1 MKHFLHILV
10 LTLILA
16 LPLRVCADTVTFDFT
31 TDGGLHALG
40 IGKPN
45 PKKGTDLSDKGYTLQ
60 DVTLTQKKNNA
71 STPTRI
77 WNSKGNIELRFYANS
92 ELTLSV
98 PAGKQITSIIFT
110 GNLKS
115 TCNSGALN
123 DLSWTNKNSVTNS
136 VTFKASATNNI
147 KTITVNYS
155 ATQPTKP
162 IAKVNSIKELKTL
175 ASGTKATLTLT
186 DGNEGSM
193 ARVLYVFGTGNTQEA
208 YVRDATGAICFY
220 GINPNV
226 PFVSNQHLAGQ
237 ITGEYVVENGVP
249 YFKAIPNVTNT
260 SLLVIAA
267 PVTEQAVQPTE
278 IEAKNYLDNT
288 ADWVYLK
295 NLTLVDDALTTQ
307 DGIVINNRFGSN
319 EKYTAPYQGAIIDL
333 TGIVVPNSGRK
344 EINPIYLNS
353 HRPITFVIDEE
364 KTFVL
369 PQSDI
374 TDAAVRLKRTF
385 SADHWDTF
393 AVPFDI
399 EEKDLAGAKIAIFTK
414 QVEDNNLIFDDK
426 QTQIEA
432 GKPYLI
438 KWNIENPTFEGITLK
453 ATKPETVTSNDGQY
467 SFVAVYSPKTLA
479 LDKTERYL
487 STDKSLNYPVSV
499 DNKANLLKGLHAYYR
514 VPATAT
520 VKISFSSTPNA
531 ITRPFML
538 TNKVMK
544 VYNLNGQY
552 VGSTLNNLPK
562 GVYIVNGH
570 KLIIK

>member
-10 LTLILA
+10 LTLVLA
-16 LPLRVCADTVTFDFT
+16 SPLRVCAESVTFDFT
-31 TDGGLHALG
+31 TDGGLNALG
-40 IGKPN
+40 IAKPN
-45 PKKGTDLSDKGYTLQ
+45 QGKATNLLDKGYSLQ
-60 DVTLTQKKNNA
+60 DVTLTQKQNNA

-77 WNSKGNIELRFYANS
+77 WTSKGNIELRFYANS

-98 PAGKQITSIIFT
+98 PAGKQITSIVFT
-110 GNLKS
+110 GKLKS

-123 DLSWTNKNSVTNS
+123 GLSWTNNDSLINS

-147 KTITVNYS
+147 NTITVNYS
-155 ATQPTKP
+155 ATQPTEP
-162 IAKVNSIKELKTL
+162 IAKVNSIKELKALT
-175 ASGTKATLTLT
+175 SGTKATLTFT

-208 YVRDATGAICFY
+208 YVRDKTGAVCFY

-249 YFKAIPNVTNT
+249 CFKAIPNVTNT
-260 SLLVIAA
+260 SLLVIAT

-399 EEKDLAGAKIAIFTK
+399 EAKDLAGAKIATFTK

-499 DNKANLLKGLHAYYR
+499 DNKANLLKGLHTYYR

>member
-31 TDGGLHALG
+31 TDGGLNALG
-40 IGKPN
+40 IVKPKQGKATN
-45 PKKGTDLSDKGYTLQ
+45 LLDKGYSLQ
-60 DVTLTQKKNNA
+60 DVTLTQKQNNA
-71 STPTRI
+71 SMPTRI

-98 PAGKQITSIIFT
+98 PAGKQITSIVFT

-115 TCNSGALN
+115 TCNIGELN
-123 DLSWTNKNSVTNS
+123 GLSWTNNNSVMSS

-147 KTITVNYS
+147 NTITVNYS

-162 IAKVNSIKELKTL
+162 IAKVNSIKELKAL
-175 ASGTKATLTLT
+175 ASGTKATLILT

-208 YVRDATGAICFY
+208 YVRDKTGAVCFY

-237 ITGEYVVENGVP
+237 ITGEYVVEDGVP

-267 PVTEQAVQPTE
+267 PVTEQAVQPKE

-288 ADWVYLK
+288 ADWVCLK
-295 NLTLVDDALTTQ
+295 DQTLIDDAFTTQ
-307 DGIVINNRFGSN
+307 DDIVINNRFGSN

-333 TGIVVPNSGRK
+333 AGIVVPNSERM
-344 EINPIYLNS
+344 EINPIYLNN

-364 KTFVL
+364 KAFVL

-399 EEKDLAGAKIAIFTK
+399 EVKDLAGAKIATFTK
-414 QVEDNNLIFDDK
+414 QVEDNTMIFDDK

-438 KWNIENPTFEGITLK
+438 KWNIENPAFEGITLK
-453 ATKPETVTSNDGQY
+453 ATTPETVTSNDGQY

-479 LDKTERYL
+479 VDKTERYL
-487 STDKSLNYPVSV
+487 STDESLNYPVSA

-531 ITRPFML
+531 IIRPYML
-538 TNKVMK
+538 TDKAMK

-552 VGSTLNNLPK
+552 VGSTLSNLPK

>member
-31 TDGGLHALG
+31 TDGGLNALG
-40 IGKPN
+40 IVKPKQGKATN
-45 PKKGTDLSDKGYTLQ
+45 LLDKGYSLQ
-60 DVTLTQKKNNA
+60 DVTLTQKQNNA
-71 STPTRI
+71 SMPTRI

-98 PAGKQITSIIFT
+98 PAGKQITSIVFT

-123 DLSWTNKNSVTNS
+123 GLSWTNNNSVISS

-147 KTITVNYS
+147 NTITVNYS

-162 IAKVNSIKELKTL
+162 IAKVNSIKELKAL

-193 ARVLYVFGTGNTQEA
+193 ARVLYAFGTGDTQEA
-208 YVRDATGAICFY
+208 YVRDATGAVCFY

-267 PVTEQAVQPTE
+267 PVTEQAVQPKE

-288 ADWVYLK
+288 ADWVCLK
-295 NLTLVDDALTTQ
+295 DQTLINDALTTQ

-333 TGIVVPNSGRK
+333 AGIAVPNSGRK
-344 EINPIYLNS
+344 EINPIYLNN

-374 TDAAVRLKRTF
+374 TDVAVRLKRTF

-399 EEKDLAGAKIAIFTK
+399 EAKDLAGAKIATFTK
-414 QVEDNNLIFDDK
+414 QVEDNTLIFDDK

-453 ATKPETVTSNDGQY
+453 ATTPETVTSNDGQY
-467 SFVAVYSPKTLA
+467 SFVAVYSPKTLTV
-479 LDKTERYL
+479 DKTERYL
-487 STDKSLNYPVSV
+487 STDESLNYPVSA
-499 DNKANLLKGLHAYYR
+499 DNKTNLLKGLHAYYR

-531 ITRPFML
+531 ITRPYML
-538 TNKVMK
+538 TNKAMK

-552 VGSTLNNLPK
+552 VGSTLSNLPK
-562 GVYIVNGH
+562 GAYIVNGH

>member
-1 MKHFLHILV
+1 MKQFLHILV
-10 LTLILA
+10 LTLVLA
-16 LPLRVCADTVTFDFT
+16 SPLRVCAESVTFDFT
-31 TDGGLHALG
+31 TDGGLNALG
-40 IGKPN
+40 IAKPN
-45 PKKGTDLSDKGYTLQ
+45 QGKATNLLDKGYSLQ
-60 DVTLTQKKNNA
+60 DVTLTQKQNNA

-98 PAGKQITSIIFT
+98 PAGKQITSIVFT
-110 GNLKS
+110 GKLKS

-123 DLSWTNKNSVTNS
+123 GLSWTNNDSVINS

-147 KTITVNYS
+147 NTITVNYS
-155 ATQPTKP
+155 ATQPTEP
-162 IAKVNSIKELKTL
+162 IAKVNSIKELKAL

-208 YVRDATGAICFY
+208 YVRDATGAVCFY

-267 PVTEQAVQPTE
+267 PVTEQTVQPKE

-288 ADWVYLK
+288 ADWVCLK
-295 NLTLVDDALTTQ
+295 DQTLVDDALTTQ

-319 EKYTAPYQGAIIDL
+319 NKYTAPYQGAIIDL
-333 TGIVVPNSGRK
+333 AGIVVPNSERK

-364 KTFVL
+364 KAFVL

-393 AVPFDI
+393 TVPFDI
-399 EEKDLAGAKIAIFTK
+399 EEKDLANAKIATFTK
-414 QVEDNNLIFDDK
+414 QVEDNTMIFDDK

-467 SFVAVYSPKTLA
+467 SFVAVYSPQNLA

-487 STDKSLNYPVSV
+487 STDESLNYPLNA
-499 DNKANLLKGLHAYYR
+499 DNKANILKGLHAYYR

-531 ITRPFML
+531 ITHPYML
-538 TNKVMK
+538 TDKAMK

-552 VGSTLNNLPK
+552 VGSTLTNLPK

>member
-1 MKHFLHILV
+1 MKHFLHILA
-10 LTLILA
+10 LTLLWVS
-16 LPLRVCADTVTFDFT
+16 PLRVCAESVTFDFT
-31 TDGGLHALG
+31 TDGGLNALG
-40 IGKPN
+40 IAKPN
-45 PKKGTDLSDKGYTLQ
+45 QGKATNLLDKGYSLQ
-60 DVTLTQKKNNA
+60 DVTLTQKQNNA

-77 WNSKGNIELRFYANS
+77 WTSKGNIELRFYANS

-98 PAGKQITSIIFT
+98 PAGKQITSIVFT
-110 GNLKS
+110 GKLKS

-123 DLSWTNKNSVTNS
+123 GLSWTNNDSLINS

-147 KTITVNYS
+147 NTITVNYS
-155 ATQPTKP
+155 ATQPTEP
-162 IAKVNSIKELKTL
+162 IAKVNSIKELKALT
-175 ASGTKATLTLT
+175 SGTKATLTFT

-208 YVRDATGAICFY
+208 YVRDKTGAVCFY

-267 PVTEQAVQPTE
+267 PVTEQAVQPKE
-278 IEAKNYLDNT
+278 IKAKNYLDNT
-288 ADWVYLK
+288 ADWVCLK
-295 NLTLVDDALTTQ
+295 DQTLVDDALTTQ
-307 DGIVINNRFGSN
+307 DGIIINNRFGSN

-399 EEKDLAGAKIAIFTK
+399 EAKDLAGVKIAIFTK

>member
-16 LPLRVCADTVTFDFT
+16 LPLRLCANTVTFDFT
-31 TDGGLHALG
+31 TDVGLNALG

-45 PKKGTDLSDKGYTLQ
+45 PKKGTDLSDTGYTLQ

-98 PAGKQITSIIFT
+98 PVGKQITSIVLT
-110 GNLKS
+110 GNLKC
-115 TCNSGALN
+115 TCNCGALN
-123 DLSWTNKNSVTNS
+123 GLSWTNNNSVMSS

-147 KTITVNYS
+147 NTITVNYS
-155 ATQPTKP
+155 ATQATKP

-175 ASGTKATLTLT
+175 ASGTKATLSFT

-193 ARVLYVFGTGNTQEA
+193 ARILYVFGTGNTQEA
-208 YVRDATGAICFY
+208 YVRDTTDAVCFY

-237 ITGEYVVENGVP
+237 ITGEYVIENSVP
-249 YFKAIPNVTNT
+249 CFKAIPNVTNT
-260 SLLVIAA
+260 SLLVIAS
-267 PVTEQAVQPTE
+267 PITEQAVQPKE

-288 ADWVYLK
+288 ADWVCLK
-295 NLTLVDDALTTQ
+295 NLTLIDDALTTQ
-307 DGIVINNRFGSN
+307 DGIVINNRFDSN
-319 EKYTAPYQGAIIDL
+319 EKYTTPYQRAIIDL
-333 TGIVVPNSGRK
+333 AGIVVPNSERK
-344 EINPIYLNS
+344 EINPIYLNNQ
-353 HRPITFVIDEE
+353 RPITFVIDEE

-399 EEKDLAGAKIAIFTK
+399 EAKDLAGAKIATFTK
-414 QVEDNNLIFDDK
+414 QVEDNTLIFDDK

-453 ATKPETVTSNDGQY
+453 ATTPETVTSNDGQY

-479 LDKTERYL
+479 EDKTERYL
-487 STDKSLNYPVSV
+487 STDKSLNYPVSA
-499 DNKANLLKGLHAYYR
+499 DNKTNLLKGLHAYYR

-531 ITRPFML
+531 ITRPYML

-552 VGSTLNNLPK
+552 VSSTLSNLPK
-562 GVYIVNGH
+562 GVYIVNEH

>member
-31 TDGGLHALG
+31 TDGGLNALG
-40 IGKPN
+40 IEKPKQGKAAN
-45 PKKGTDLSDKGYTLQ
+45 LSDEGYTLQ

-77 WNSKGNIELRFYANS
+77 WNSKGNIELRTYPNS

-123 DLSWTNKNSVTNS
+123 DLSWTNNNSVINS
-136 VTFKASATNNI
+136 VTFKASATNKIN
-147 KTITVNYS
+147 TITVNYS

-162 IAKVNSIKELKTL
+162 IAKVNSIKELKAL

-208 YVRDATGAICFY
+208 YVRDTTGAVCFY

-249 YFKAIPNVTNT
+249 CFKAIPNVTNT

-267 PVTEQAVQPTE
+267 PVTEQAVQPKE

-288 ADWVYLK
+288 ADWVCLK
-295 NLTLVDDALTTQ
+295 DQTLVDDALTTQ

-319 EKYTAPYQGAIIDL
+319 NKYTAPYQGAIIDL
-333 TGIVVPNSGRK
+333 AGIVVPNSGRK
-344 EINPIYLNS
+344 EINPIYLNN
-353 HRPITFVIDEE
+353 HRPVTFVIDEE

-374 TDAAVRLKRTF
+374 KDAAVRLKRTF

-399 EEKDLAGAKIAIFTK
+399 EAKDLAGAKIATFTK
-414 QVEDNNLIFDDK
+414 QVEDNTMIFDDK

-453 ATKPETVTSNDGQY
+453 ATTPKTVTSNDGQY

-479 LDKTERYL
+479 VDKTERYL
-487 STDKSLNYPVSV
+487 STDESLNYPVSA

-531 ITRPFML
+531 ITRPYML
-538 TNKVMK
+538 TDKAMK

-552 VGSTLNNLPK
+552 VGSTLSNLPK

>member
-31 TDGGLHALG
+31 TDEGLKALG
-40 IGKPN
+40 IEKPKQGKAAN
-45 PKKGTDLSDKGYTLQ
+45 LSDKGYTLQ

-123 DLSWTNKNSVTNS
+123 GLSWINNDSVISS
-136 VTFKASATNNI
+136 VTFKASATNYIN
-147 KTITVNYS
+147 TITVNYS

-162 IAKVNSIKELKTL
+162 IAKVNCIKELKTL

-208 YVRDATGAICFY
+208 YVRDTTGAVCFY

-249 YFKAIPNVTNT
+249 CFKAIPNVTNT

-267 PVTEQAVQPTE
+267 PVTEQAVQPKE
-278 IEAKNYLDNT
+278 IKAKNYLDNT
-288 ADWVYLK
+288 ADWVCLK
-295 NLTLVDDALTTQ
+295 DQTLVDDALTTQ

-333 TGIVVPNSGRK
+333 AGIVVPNSGRK

-364 KTFVL
+364 KAFVL

-399 EEKDLAGAKIAIFTK
+399 EEKDLAGAKIATFTK
-414 QVEDNNLIFDDK
+414 QVEDNTMIFDDK

-438 KWNIENPTFEGITLK
+438 KWNIENSTFEGITLK
-453 ATKPETVTSNDGQY
+453 TTTPETVTSNDGQY

-487 STDKSLNYPVSV
+487 STDESLNYPVSA

-531 ITRPFML
+531 ITHPYML
-538 TNKVMK
+538 TDKAMK

-552 VGSTLNNLPK
+552 VGSTLTNLPK

>member
-1 MKHFLHILV
+1 M
-10 LTLILA
+10 
-16 LPLRVCADTVTFDFT
+16 
-31 TDGGLHALG
+31 
-40 IGKPN
+40 
-45 PKKGTDLSDKGYTLQ
+45 
-60 DVTLTQKKNNA
+60 
-71 STPTRI
+71 
-77 WNSKGNIELRFYANS
+77 
-92 ELTLSV
+92 
-98 PAGKQITSIIFT
+98 
-110 GNLKS
+110 
-115 TCNSGALN
+115 
-123 DLSWTNKNSVTNS
+123 SWTNNDSVINS

-147 KTITVNYS
+147 NTITVNYS
-155 ATQPTKP
+155 ATQPTEP
-162 IAKVNSIKELKTL
+162 IAKVNSIKELKAL

-208 YVRDATGAICFY
+208 YVRDATGAVCFY

-267 PVTEQAVQPTE
+267 PVTEQAVQPKE

-288 ADWVYLK
+288 ADWVCLK
-295 NLTLVDDALTTQ
+295 DQTLIDDALTTQ

-333 TGIVVPNSGRK
+333 AGIVVPNSERK
-344 EINPIYLNS
+344 EINPIYLNN

-374 TDAAVRLKRTF
+374 TDVAVRLKRTF

-399 EEKDLAGAKIAIFTK
+399 EAKDLASAKIATFTK
-414 QVEDNNLIFDDK
+414 QVEDNTLIFDDK
-426 QTQIEA
+426 QTQIAA

-479 LDKTERYL
+479 VDKTERYL
-487 STDKSLNYPVSV
+487 STDESLNYPVNA
-499 DNKANLLKGLHAYYR
+499 DNKTNLLKGLHAYYR

-520 VKISFSSTPNA
+520 VKISFSSTSDA
-531 ITRPFML
+531 ITHPYVL

-552 VGSTLNNLPK
+552 VGNTLSDLPK

>member
-10 LTLILA
+10 LTLVLA
-16 LPLRVCADTVTFDFT
+16 SPLRVCAESVTFDFT
-31 TDGGLHALG
+31 TDGGLNALG
-40 IGKPN
+40 IAKPN
-45 PKKGTDLSDKGYTLQ
+45 QGKATNLLDKGYSLQ
-60 DVTLTQKKNNA
+60 DVTLTQKQNNA

-77 WNSKGNIELRFYANS
+77 WTSKGNIELRFYANS

-98 PAGKQITSIIFT
+98 PAGKQITSIVFT
-110 GNLKS
+110 GKLKS

-123 DLSWTNKNSVTNS
+123 GLSWTNNDSLINS

-147 KTITVNYS
+147 NTITVNYS
-155 ATQPTKP
+155 ATQPTEP
-162 IAKVNSIKELKTL
+162 IAKVNSIKELKAL

-208 YVRDATGAICFY
+208 YVRDATGAVCFY

-267 PVTEQAVQPTE
+267 PVTEQAVQPKE

-288 ADWVYLK
+288 ADWVCLK
-295 NLTLVDDALTTQ
+295 EQTLLDDALTTQ
-307 DGIVINNRFGSN
+307 DDIVINNRFGSN

-333 TGIVVPNSGRK
+333 AGIVVPNGGRK
-344 EINPIYLNS
+344 EINPIYLNN

-364 KTFVL
+364 KAFAL

-399 EEKDLAGAKIAIFTK
+399 EAKDLASAKIATFTK
-414 QVEDNNLIFDDK
+414 QVEDNTMIFDDK

-453 ATKPETVTSNDGQY
+453 ATTPETVTSNDGQY

-487 STDKSLNYPVSV
+487 STDENLNYPVSA

-520 VKISFSSTPNA
+520 VKISFSSIPNA
-531 ITRPFML
+531 ITHPYML
-538 TNKVMK
+538 TDKVMK

-552 VGSTLNNLPK
+552 VGNTLTNLPK

>member
-31 TDGGLHALG
+31 TDGGLNALG
-40 IGKPN
+40 IKKPN
-45 PKKGTDLSDKGYTLQ
+45 PKKGTDLSDEGYTLH
-60 DVTLTQKKNNA
+60 DVTLTYKKNNA
-71 STPTRI
+71 PTPTRI

-115 TCNSGALN
+115 TCYSGALN
-123 DLSWTNKNSVTNS
+123 GLSWTNNNSMINS
-136 VTFKASATNNI
+136 VTFKASATNKIN
-147 KTITVNYS
+147 TITVYYS

-162 IAKVNSIKELKTL
+162 IAKVNCIKELKAL

-193 ARVLYVFGTGNTQEA
+193 ARILYVFGTGNTQEA
-208 YVRDATGAICFY
+208 YVRDMTGAVCFY

-226 PFVSNQHLAGQ
+226 PFVSNQHIAGQ

-249 YFKAIPNVTNT
+249 CFKAIPNVTNT

-267 PVTEQAVQPTE
+267 PVTEQAVQPKE
-278 IEAKNYLDNT
+278 IKAKNYLDNT
-288 ADWVYLK
+288 ADWVCLK
-295 NLTLVDDALTTQ
+295 DQTLVDDALTTQ

-333 TGIVVPNSGRK
+333 AGIVVPNSGRK
-344 EINPIYLNS
+344 EINPIYLNN

-364 KTFVL
+364 KAFVL

-399 EEKDLAGAKIAIFTK
+399 EEKDLAGAKIATFTK
-414 QVEDNNLIFDDK
+414 QVEDNTMIFDDK

-487 STDKSLNYPVSV
+487 STDESLNYPISV
-499 DNKANLLKGLHAYYR
+499 DNKTNLLNGLHAYYR

-531 ITRPFML
+531 ITRPYML
-538 TNKVMK
+538 TNKAMK

-552 VGSTLNNLPK
+552 VGSTLTNLPK
-562 GVYIVNGH
+562 GVYIVNGQ

>member
-10 LTLILA
+10 LTLVLA
-16 LPLRVCADTVTFDFT
+16 SPLRVCAESVTFDFT
-31 TDGGLHALG
+31 TDGGLNALG
-40 IGKPN
+40 IVKPKQGKATN
-45 PKKGTDLSDKGYTLQ
+45 LLDKGYSLQ
-60 DVTLTQKKNNA
+60 DVTLTQKQNNA

-98 PAGKQITSIIFT
+98 PAGKQITSIVFT
-110 GNLKS
+110 GKLKS

-123 DLSWTNKNSVTNS
+123 GLSWTNNDSVINS

-147 KTITVNYS
+147 NTITVNYS

-162 IAKVNSIKELKTL
+162 IAKVNSIKELKAL

-208 YVRDATGAICFY
+208 YVRDTTGAVCFY

-267 PVTEQAVQPTE
+267 PVTEQAVQPKE

-288 ADWVYLK
+288 ADWVCLK
-295 NLTLVDDALTTQ
+295 DQTLINDALTTQ

-333 TGIVVPNSGRK
+333 AGIAVPNSGRK
-344 EINPIYLNS
+344 EINPIYLNN

-374 TDAAVRLKRTF
+374 TDVAVRLKRTF

-399 EEKDLAGAKIAIFTK
+399 EEKDLAGAKIATFTK
-414 QVEDNNLIFDDK
+414 QVEDNTMIFDDK
-426 QTQIEA
+426 QTPIAA

-453 ATKPETVTSNDGQY
+453 TTTPETVTSNDGQY

-487 STDKSLNYPVSV
+487 STDESLNYPVSA
-499 DNKANLLKGLHAYYR
+499 DNKTNLLKGLHAYYR

-531 ITRPFML
+531 ITRPYIL

-552 VGSTLNNLPK
+552 VGSTLSNLPK
-562 GVYIVNGH
+562 GVYIANGH

>member
-10 LTLILA
+10 LILILA

-31 TDGGLHALG
+31 TDGGLNALG

-45 PKKGTDLSDKGYTLQ
+45 PKKDTDLSDKGYTLQ

-123 DLSWTNKNSVTNS
+123 DLSWTNNNSVINS

-162 IAKVNSIKELKTL
+162 IAKVNCIKELKAL

-267 PVTEQAVQPTE
+267 PVTEQAVQPKE

-288 ADWVYLK
+288 ADWVCLK
-295 NLTLVDDALTTQ
+295 DQTLIDDALTTQ

-333 TGIVVPNSGRK
+333 AGIVVPNSGRK

-399 EEKDLAGAKIAIFTK
+399 EAKDLANAKIATFTK
-414 QVEDNNLIFDDK
+414 LVEDNNLIFDDK

-453 ATKPETVTSNDGQY
+453 ATTPETVTSNDGQY

-487 STDKSLNYPVSV
+487 STDERLNYPVSA

-520 VKISFSSTPNA
+520 VKISFSSITNA
-531 ITRPFML
+531 ITRPYML

-552 VGSTLNNLPK
+552 VGSTLSNLPK

>member
-1 MKHFLHILV
+1 MK
-10 LTLILA
+10 
-16 LPLRVCADTVTFDFT
+16 P
-31 TDGGLHALG
+31 
-40 IGKPN
+40 
-45 PKKGTDLSDKGYTLQ
+45 
-60 DVTLTQKKNNA
+60 
-71 STPTRI
+71 
-77 WNSKGNIELRFYANS
+77 
-92 ELTLSV
+92 
-98 PAGKQITSIIFT
+98 
-110 GNLKS
+110 
-115 TCNSGALN
+115 
-123 DLSWTNKNSVTNS
+123 
-136 VTFKASATNNI
+136 
-147 KTITVNYS
+147 
-155 ATQPTKP
+155 
-162 IAKVNSIKELKTL
+162 L
-175 ASGTKATLTLT
+175 ASGTKATLTFT

-208 YVRDATGAICFY
+208 YVRDATGAVCFY

-237 ITGEYVVENGVP
+237 ITGEYVIENSVP
-249 YFKAIPNVTNT
+249 CFKAIPNVTNT
-260 SLLVIAA
+260 SLLIIAA
-267 PVTEQAVQPTE
+267 PVTEQAVQPKE

-288 ADWVYLK
+288 ADWVCLK
-295 NLTLVDDALTTQ
+295 NLTLIDDALTTQ

-319 EKYTAPYQGAIIDL
+319 EKYTTPYQRAIIDL
-333 TGIVVPNSGRK
+333 AGIVVPNSERK
-344 EINPIYLNS
+344 EINPIYLNN

-374 TDAAVRLKRTF
+374 TDAAVHLKRTF

-393 AVPFDI
+393 AVHFNI
-399 EEKDLAGAKIAIFTK
+399 EAKDLASAKIATFTK
-414 QVEDNNLIFDDK
+414 QVEDNTLIFNDK

-453 ATKPETVTSNDGQY
+453 TTTPETVTSNDGQY

-479 LDKTERYL
+479 VDKTERYL
-487 STDKSLNYPVSV
+487 STDESLNYPVSA

-531 ITRPFML
+531 ITRPYML
-538 TNKVMK
+538 TNKAMK

-552 VGSTLNNLPK
+552 VGSTLSNLPK
-562 GVYIVNGH
+562 GVYIVNGY

>member
-31 TDGGLHALG
+31 TDEGLKALG
-40 IGKPN
+40 IEKPKQGKAAN
-45 PKKGTDLSDKGYTLQ
+45 LSDKGYTLQ

-123 DLSWTNKNSVTNS
+123 GLSWINNDSVISS
-136 VTFKASATNNI
+136 VTFKASATNYIN
-147 KTITVNYS
+147 TITVNYS

-162 IAKVNSIKELKTL
+162 IAKVNCIKELKTL

-208 YVRDATGAICFY
+208 YVRDTTGAVCFY

-249 YFKAIPNVTNT
+249 CFKAIPNVTNT

-267 PVTEQAVQPTE
+267 PVTEQAVQPKE
-278 IEAKNYLDNT
+278 IKAKNYLDNT
-288 ADWVYLK
+288 ADWVCLK
-295 NLTLVDDALTTQ
+295 DQTLVDDALTTQ

-333 TGIVVPNSGRK
+333 AGIVVPNSGRK

-364 KTFVL
+364 KAFVL

-399 EEKDLAGAKIAIFTK
+399 EEKDLAGAKIATFTK
-414 QVEDNNLIFDDK
+414 QVEDNTMIFDDK

-438 KWNIENPTFEGITLK
+438 KWNIENSTFEGITLK
-453 ATKPETVTSNDGQY
+453 TTTPETVTSNDGQY

-487 STDKSLNYPVSV
+487 STDESLNYPRNA

-520 VKISFSSTPNA
+520 VKISFSSIPNA
-531 ITRPFML
+531 ITRPYML
-538 TNKVMK
+538 TNKAMK

>member
-16 LPLRVCADTVTFDFT
+16 LPLQVCADTVTFDFT

-60 DVTLTQKKNNA
+60 DVTLTQKKNKA

-115 TCNSGALN
+115 TCYSGALN
-123 DLSWTNKNSVTNS
+123 GLSWTNNNSMINS

-147 KTITVNYS
+147 NTITVNYS

-162 IAKVNSIKELKTL
+162 IAKVNCIKELKTL

-208 YVRDATGAICFY
+208 YVRDTTGAVCFY
-220 GINPNV
+220 GINTNV
-226 PFVSNQHLAGQ
+226 PFVSNQHIAGQ

-249 YFKAIPNVTNT
+249 CFKAIPNVTNT

-267 PVTEQAVQPTE
+267 PVTEQAVQPKE
-278 IEAKNYLDNT
+278 IKAKNYLDNT
-288 ADWVYLK
+288 ADWVCLK
-295 NLTLVDDALTTQ
+295 DQTLVDDALTTQ

-319 EKYTAPYQGAIIDL
+319 NKYTAPYKGAIIDL
-333 TGIVVPNSGRK
+333 AGIVVPNSGRK

-364 KTFVL
+364 KAFVL

-393 AVPFDI
+393 SVPFDI
-399 EEKDLAGAKIAIFTK
+399 EEKDLANAKIATFTK
-414 QVEDNNLIFDDK
+414 QVEDNTMIFDDK
-426 QTQIEA
+426 QTQIAA

-438 KWNIENPTFEGITLK
+438 KWNIKNPTFEGITLK

-487 STDKSLNYPVSV
+487 STDESLNYPLNA

-531 ITRPFML
+531 ITHPYML
-538 TNKVMK
+538 TNKAMK

-552 VGSTLNNLPK
+552 VGSTLTNLPK

>member
-10 LTLILA
+10 LTLVLA
-16 LPLRVCADTVTFDFT
+16 SPLRVCAESVTFDFT
-31 TDGGLHALG
+31 TDGGLNALG
-40 IGKPN
+40 IAKPN
-45 PKKGTDLSDKGYTLQ
+45 QGKATNLLDKGYSLQ
-60 DVTLTQKKNNA
+60 DVTLTQKQNNA

-77 WNSKGNIELRFYANS
+77 WTSKGNIELRFYANS

-98 PAGKQITSIIFT
+98 PAGKQITSIVFT
-110 GNLKS
+110 GKLKS

-123 DLSWTNKNSVTNS
+123 GLSWTNNDSLINS

-147 KTITVNYS
+147 NTITVNYS
-155 ATQPTKP
+155 ATQPTEP
-162 IAKVNSIKELKTL
+162 IAKVNSIKELKAL

-208 YVRDATGAICFY
+208 YVRDATGAVCFY

-267 PVTEQAVQPTE
+267 PVTEQAVQPKE

-288 ADWVYLK
+288 ADWVCLK
-295 NLTLVDDALTTQ
+295 EQTLLDDALTTQ
-307 DGIVINNRFGSN
+307 DDIVINNRFGSN

-333 TGIVVPNSGRK
+333 AGIVVPNGGRK
-344 EINPIYLNS
+344 EINPIYLNN

-364 KTFVL
+364 KAFAL

-399 EEKDLAGAKIAIFTK
+399 EAKDLASAKIATFTK
-414 QVEDNNLIFDDK
+414 QVEDNTMIFDDK

-453 ATKPETVTSNDGQY
+453 ATTPETVTSNDGQY

-487 STDKSLNYPVSV
+487 STDENLNYPVSA

-514 VPATAT
+514 VPATAI
-520 VKISFSSTPNA
+520 VKISFSSTSDA
-531 ITRPFML
+531 ITRP
-538 TNKVMK
+538 
-544 VYNLNGQY
+544 
-552 VGSTLNNLPK
+552 
-562 GVYIVNGH
+562 YI
-570 KLIIK
+570 LSSPCL

>member
-1 MKHFLHILV
+1 MKHFLHILA
-10 LTLILA
+10 LTLLWVS
-16 LPLRVCADTVTFDFT
+16 PLRVCAESVTFDFT
-31 TDGGLHALG
+31 TDGGLNALG
-40 IGKPN
+40 IAKPN
-45 PKKGTDLSDKGYTLQ
+45 QGKATNLLDKGYSLQ
-60 DVTLTQKKNNA
+60 DVTLTQKQNNA

-77 WNSKGNIELRFYANS
+77 WTSKGNIELRFYANS

-98 PAGKQITSIIFT
+98 PAGKQITSIVFT
-110 GNLKS
+110 GKLKS

-123 DLSWTNKNSVTNS
+123 GLSWTNNDSVINS

-147 KTITVNYS
+147 NTITVNYS
-155 ATQPTKP
+155 ATQPTEP
-162 IAKVNSIKELKTL
+162 IAKVNSIKELKAL

-208 YVRDATGAICFY
+208 YVRDTTGAVCFY

-226 PFVSNQHLAGQ
+226 PFVSNQHIAGQ

-249 YFKAIPNVTNT
+249 CFKAIPNVTNT

-267 PVTEQAVQPTE
+267 PVTEQAVQPKE
-278 IEAKNYLDNT
+278 IKAKNYLDNT
-288 ADWVYLK
+288 ADWVCLK
-295 NLTLVDDALTTQ
+295 DQTLVDDALTTQ

-319 EKYTAPYQGAIIDL
+319 NKYTAPYQGAIIDL
-333 TGIVVPNSGRK
+333 AGIVVPNSERK

-364 KTFVL
+364 KAFVL

-393 AVPFDI
+393 TVPFDI
-399 EEKDLAGAKIAIFTK
+399 EEKDLANAKIATFTK
-414 QVEDNNLIFDDK
+414 QVEDNTMIFDDK

-467 SFVAVYSPKTLA
+467 SFVAVYSPQNLA

-487 STDKSLNYPVSV
+487 STDESLNYPLNA
-499 DNKANLLKGLHAYYR
+499 DNKANILKGLHAYYR

-531 ITRPFML
+531 ITHPYML
-538 TNKVMK
+538 TDKAMK

-552 VGSTLNNLPK
+552 VGSTLTNLPK

>member
-31 TDGGLHALG
+31 TDGGLNALG
-40 IGKPN
+40 IVKPKQGKATN
-45 PKKGTDLSDKGYTLQ
+45 LLDKGYSLQ
-60 DVTLTQKKNNA
+60 DVTLTQKQNNA
-71 STPTRI
+71 SMPTRI

-98 PAGKQITSIIFT
+98 PAGKQITSIVFT

-123 DLSWTNKNSVTNS
+123 GLSWTNNNSVISS

-147 KTITVNYS
+147 NTITVNYS

-162 IAKVNSIKELKTL
+162 IAKVNSIKELKAL

-193 ARVLYVFGTGNTQEA
+193 ARVLYAFGTGNTQEA
-208 YVRDATGAICFY
+208 YVRDTTGAVCFY

-226 PFVSNQHLAGQ
+226 PFVSNQHIAGQ

-267 PVTEQAVQPTE
+267 PVTEQAVQPKE

-288 ADWVYLK
+288 ADWVCLK
-295 NLTLVDDALTTQ
+295 DQTLINDALTTQ

-333 TGIVVPNSGRK
+333 AGIAVPNSGRK
-344 EINPIYLNS
+344 EINPIYLNN

-374 TDAAVRLKRTF
+374 TDVAVRLKRTF

-399 EEKDLAGAKIAIFTK
+399 EAKDLAGAKIATFTK
-414 QVEDNNLIFDDK
+414 QVEDNTLIFDDK

-453 ATKPETVTSNDGQY
+453 TTTPETVTSNDGQY

-487 STDKSLNYPVSV
+487 STDESLNYPVSA
-499 DNKANLLKGLHAYYR
+499 DNKTNLLKGLHAYYR

-531 ITRPFML
+531 ITRPYML
-538 TNKVMK
+538 TNKAMK

-552 VGSTLNNLPK
+552 VGSTLSNLPK

>member
-16 LPLRVCADTVTFDFT
+16 FPLRVCADTVTFDFT
-31 TDGGLHALG
+31 TDGGLNALG
-40 IGKPN
+40 IEKPKQGKATN
-45 PKKGTDLSDKGYTLQ
+45 LLDKGYSLQ
-60 DVTLTQKKNNA
+60 DVTLTQKQNNA
-71 STPTRI
+71 SMPTRI

-115 TCNSGALN
+115 TCNSGTLN
-123 DLSWTNKNSVTNS
+123 GLSWTNNNSVMNS

-147 KTITVNYS
+147 NTITVNYS

-162 IAKVNSIKELKTL
+162 IAKVNSIKELKAL
-175 ASGTKATLTLT
+175 ASGTKATLTFT

-208 YVRDATGAICFY
+208 YVRDTTGAVCFY

-226 PFVSNQHLAGQ
+226 AFVSNQHLAGQ
-237 ITGEYVVENGVP
+237 ITGEYVIENSVP
-249 YFKAIPNVTNT
+249 CFKDIPNVTNT

-267 PVTEQAVQPTE
+267 PVTEQAVQPKE

-288 ADWVYLK
+288 ADWVCLK

-307 DGIVINNRFGSN
+307 DGIVNNNRFGSN
-319 EKYTAPYQGAIIDL
+319 EKYTAPYQGAIIGL
-333 TGIVVPNSGRK
+333 AGIVVPNSERK
-344 EINPIYLNS
+344 EINPIYLNN

-364 KTFVL
+364 KAFVL

-374 TDAAVRLKRTF
+374 TDAAVHLKRTF

-399 EEKDLAGAKIAIFTK
+399 EAKDLASAKIATFTK
-414 QVEDNNLIFDDK
+414 QVEDNTMIFDDK
-426 QTQIEA
+426 QNQIEA

-453 ATKPETVTSNDGQY
+453 ARTPETVTSNDGQY
-467 SFVAVYSPKTLA
+467 SFVAVYSPKNLA
-479 LDKTERYL
+479 VDKTERYL
-487 STDKSLNYPVSV
+487 STDENLNYPVSA
-499 DNKANLLKGLHAYYR
+499 DNKANLLKGFHAYYR

-531 ITRPFML
+531 ITRPYML
-538 TNKVMK
+538 TNKAMK

-552 VGSTLNNLPK
+552 VGSTLSNLPK
-562 GVYIVNGH
+562 GVYIMNGH

>member
-31 TDGGLHALG
+31 TDGGLKALG
-40 IGKPN
+40 IEKPKQGKAAN
-45 PKKGTDLSDKGYTLQ
+45 LSDEGYTLQ

-71 STPTRI
+71 QMPTRI
-77 WNSKGNIELRFYANS
+77 WNSKGNIELRFYASS

-123 DLSWTNKNSVTNS
+123 GLSWTNDNSVINS
-136 VTFKASATNNI
+136 VTFKASATNKIN
-147 KTITVNYS
+147 TITVNYS

-162 IAKVNSIKELKTL
+162 IAKVNSIKELKAL

-208 YVRDATGAICFY
+208 YVRDKTGAVCFY

-267 PVTEQAVQPTE
+267 PVTEQAVQPKE

-288 ADWVYLK
+288 ADWVCLK
-295 NLTLVDDALTTQ
+295 DQTLIDDAITTQ

-319 EKYTAPYQGAIIDL
+319 NKYTAPYQGAIIDL
-333 TGIVVPNSGRK
+333 AGIVVPNSGRK
-344 EINPIYLNS
+344 DINPIYLNS

-399 EEKDLAGAKIAIFTK
+399 EEKDLAGAKIATFTK
-414 QVEDNNLIFDDK
+414 QVEDHTMIFDDK
-426 QTQIEA
+426 QTPIAA

-467 SFVAVYSPKTLA
+467 SFVAVYSPKNLA

-487 STDKSLNYPVSV
+487 STDESLNYPVSA

-520 VKISFSSTPNA
+520 VKISFSSTPDA
-531 ITRPFML
+531 ITRPYML

-552 VGSTLNNLPK
+552 VGSTLSDLPK

>member
-1 MKHFLHILV
+1 MKQFLHILV
-10 LTLILA
+10 LTLVLA
-16 LPLRVCADTVTFDFT
+16 SPLRVCAESVTFDFT
-31 TDGGLHALG
+31 TDGGLNALG
-40 IGKPN
+40 IAKPN
-45 PKKGTDLSDKGYTLQ
+45 QGKATNLLDKGYSLQ
-60 DVTLTQKKNNA
+60 DVTLTQKQNNA

-98 PAGKQITSIIFT
+98 PAGKQITSIVFT
-110 GNLKS
+110 GKLKS

-123 DLSWTNKNSVTNS
+123 GLSWTNNDSVINS

-147 KTITVNYS
+147 NTITVNYS
-155 ATQPTKP
+155 ATQPTEP
-162 IAKVNSIKELKTL
+162 IAKENSIKELKAL

-208 YVRDATGAICFY
+208 YVRDATGAVCFY

-267 PVTEQAVQPTE
+267 PVTEQAVQPKE

-288 ADWVYLK
+288 ADWVCLK
-295 NLTLVDDALTTQ
+295 DQTLVDDALTTQ

-333 TGIVVPNSGRK
+333 AGIVVPNSERK
-344 EINPIYLNS
+344 EINPIYLNN

-364 KTFVL
+364 KAFAL

-385 SADHWDTF
+385 STDHWDTF

-399 EEKDLAGAKIAIFTK
+399 EAKDLAGAKIATFTK
-414 QVEDNNLIFDDK
+414 QVKDNTLIFDDK
-426 QTQIEA
+426 QSQIEA

-453 ATKPETVTSNDGQY
+453 ATTPETVTSNDGQY

-487 STDKSLNYPVSV
+487 STDESLNYPVSA

-520 VKISFSSTPNA
+520 VKISFSSTSDA
-531 ITRPFML
+531 ITRPYML

-544 VYNLNGQY
+544 VYNLRGQY
-552 VGSTLNNLPK
+552 VGSTLSDLPK

-570 KLIIK
+570 NLIIK

>member
-31 TDGGLHALG
+31 TDEGLKALG
-40 IGKPN
+40 IEKPKQGKAAN
-45 PKKGTDLSDKGYTLQ
+45 LSDKGYTLQ

-123 DLSWTNKNSVTNS
+123 GLSWINNDSVISS
-136 VTFKASATNNI
+136 VTFKASATNYIN
-147 KTITVNYS
+147 TITVNYS

-162 IAKVNSIKELKTL
+162 IAKVNCIKELKTL

-208 YVRDATGAICFY
+208 YVRDTTGAVCFY
-220 GINPNV
+220 CINPNV

-267 PVTEQAVQPTE
+267 PVTEQAVQPKE

-288 ADWVYLK
+288 ADWVCLK
-295 NLTLVDDALTTQ
+295 DQTLIDDAFTTQ

-333 TGIVVPNSGRK
+333 AGIVVPNSGRK

-364 KTFVL
+364 KAFVL

-399 EEKDLAGAKIAIFTK
+399 EEKDLAGAKIATFTK
-414 QVEDNNLIFDDK
+414 QVEDNTMIFDDK

-438 KWNIENPTFEGITLK
+438 KWNIENSTFEGITLK
-453 ATKPETVTSNDGQY
+453 TTTPETVTSNDGQY

-487 STDKSLNYPVSV
+487 STDESLNYPRNA

-520 VKISFSSTPNA
+520 VKISFSSIPNA
-531 ITRPFML
+531 ITRPYML
-538 TNKVMK
+538 TNKAMK

>member
-1 MKHFLHILV
+1 MKHFLHILA
-10 LTLILA
+10 LTLLWVS
-16 LPLRVCADTVTFDFT
+16 PLRVCADTVTFDFT
-31 TDGGLHALG
+31 TDEGLKALG
-40 IGKPN
+40 IEKPKQGKAAN
-45 PKKGTDLSDKGYTLQ
+45 LSDEGYTLQ

-77 WNSKGNIELRFYANS
+77 WNSKGNIELRTYPNS

-98 PAGKQITSIIFT
+98 PVGKQIISIIFT

-123 DLSWTNKNSVTNS
+123 GLSWTNNNSVINS

-147 KTITVNYS
+147 NTITVNYS

-162 IAKVNSIKELKTL
+162 IAKVNSIKELKAL

-208 YVRDATGAICFY
+208 YIRDKTGAVCFY

-237 ITGEYVVENGVP
+237 ITGEYVVKNGVP
-249 YFKAIPNVTNT
+249 CFKAIPNVTNT

-288 ADWVYLK
+288 ADWVCLK
-295 NLTLVDDALTTQ
+295 DQTLVDDALTTQ

-333 TGIVVPNSGRK
+333 AGIVVPNSGRK
-344 EINPIYLNS
+344 EINPIYLNN
-353 HRPITFVIDEE
+353 HRPVTFVIDEE

-385 SADHWDTF
+385 SADYWDTF

-399 EEKDLAGAKIAIFTK
+399 EAKDLAGAKIAIFTK
-414 QVEDNNLIFDDK
+414 QVKDNTMIFDDK
-426 QTQIEA
+426 QTPIAA

-453 ATKPETVTSNDGQY
+453 TTTPETVTSNDGQY

-487 STDKSLNYPVSV
+487 STDENLNYPVSA
-499 DNKANLLKGLHAYYR
+499 DNKTNLLKGLHAYYR

-531 ITRPFML
+531 ITRPHIL
-538 TNKVMK
+538 TDKAMK

-552 VGSTLNNLPK
+552 VGSTLGNLPK

>member
-1 MKHFLHILV
+1 M
-10 LTLILA
+10 
-16 LPLRVCADTVTFDFT
+16 
-31 TDGGLHALG
+31 
-40 IGKPN
+40 
-45 PKKGTDLSDKGYTLQ
+45 
-60 DVTLTQKKNNA
+60 
-71 STPTRI
+71 
-77 WNSKGNIELRFYANS
+77 
-92 ELTLSV
+92 
-98 PAGKQITSIIFT
+98 
-110 GNLKS
+110 
-115 TCNSGALN
+115 
-123 DLSWTNKNSVTNS
+123 SWTNNNSVMSS

-147 KTITVNYS
+147 NTITVNYS

-186 DGNEGSM
+186 DGNEDSM
-193 ARVLYVFGTGNTQEA
+193 ARVLYVFETGNTQEA
-208 YVRDATGAICFY
+208 YVRDATGAVCFY

-267 PVTEQAVQPTE
+267 PVTEQAVQPKE

-288 ADWVYLK
+288 ADCVCLK
-295 NLTLVDDALTTQ
+295 DQTLIDDALTTQ

-319 EKYTAPYQGAIIDL
+319 EKYTAPYKGAIIDF
-333 TGIVVPNSGRK
+333 TGIVVPNGGRK
-344 EINPIYLNS
+344 EINPIYLNN

-399 EEKDLAGAKIAIFTK
+399 EAKDLASAKIATFTK
-414 QVEDNNLIFDDK
+414 QVEDNTLIFDDK

-438 KWNIENPTFEGITLK
+438 KWNIENPTFGGITLK
-453 ATKPETVTSNDGQY
+453 ATTPETVTSNDGQY
-467 SFVAVYSPKTLA
+467 SFVAVYSPKTLTE
-479 LDKTERYL
+479 DKIERYL
-487 STDKSLNYPVSV
+487 STDESLNYPVSA
-499 DNKANLLKGLHAYYR
+499 DNKTNLLKGLHAYYR

-531 ITRPFML
+531 ITRPYML

-552 VGSTLNNLPK
+552 VSSTLSNLPK

>member
-31 TDGGLHALG
+31 TDGGLNALG
-40 IGKPN
+40 IVKPKQGKATN
-45 PKKGTDLSDKGYTLQ
+45 LLDKGYSLQ
-60 DVTLTQKKNNA
+60 DVTLTQKQNNA
-71 STPTRI
+71 SMPTRI

-98 PAGKQITSIIFT
+98 PAGKQITSIVFT

-123 DLSWTNKNSVTNS
+123 GLSWTNNNSVISS

-147 KTITVNYS
+147 NTITVNYS

-162 IAKVNSIKELKTL
+162 IAKVNSIKELKAL

-193 ARVLYVFGTGNTQEA
+193 ARVLYAFGTGDTQEA
-208 YVRDATGAICFY
+208 YVRDATGAVCFY

-267 PVTEQAVQPTE
+267 PVTEQAVQPKE

-288 ADWVYLK
+288 ADWVCLK
-295 NLTLVDDALTTQ
+295 DQTLINDALTTQ

-333 TGIVVPNSGRK
+333 AGIAVPNSGRK
-344 EINPIYLNS
+344 EINPIYLNN

-374 TDAAVRLKRTF
+374 TDVAVRLKRTF

-399 EEKDLAGAKIAIFTK
+399 EAKDLAGAKIATFTK
-414 QVEDNNLIFDDK
+414 QVEDNTLIFDDK

-453 ATKPETVTSNDGQY
+453 ATTPETVTSNDGQY
-467 SFVAVYSPKTLA
+467 SFVAVYSPKTLT

-487 STDKSLNYPVSV
+487 STDESLNYPVSA
-499 DNKANLLKGLHAYYR
+499 DNKTNLLKGLHAYYR

-531 ITRPFML
+531 ITRPYML
-538 TNKVMK
+538 TNKAMK

-552 VGSTLNNLPK
+552 VGSTLSNLPK
-562 GVYIVNGH
+562 GAYIVNGH

>member
-31 TDGGLHALG
+31 TDGGLKALG
-40 IGKPN
+40 IEKPQQRKAAN
-45 PKKGTDLSDKGYTLQ
+45 LSDKGYTLQ

-71 STPTRI
+71 PMPTRI

-115 TCNSGALN
+115 TCYSGALN
-123 DLSWTNKNSVTNS
+123 GLSWTNNNSMINS
-136 VTFKASATNNI
+136 VTFKASATNKIN
-147 KTITVNYS
+147 TITVYYS

-162 IAKVNSIKELKTL
+162 IAKVNCIKELKAL

-193 ARVLYVFGTGNTQEA
+193 ARILYVFGTGNTQEA
-208 YVRDATGAICFY
+208 YVRDMTGAVCFY

-226 PFVSNQHLAGQ
+226 PFVSNQHIAGQ

-249 YFKAIPNVTNT
+249 CFKAIPNVTNT

-267 PVTEQAVQPTE
+267 PVTEQAVQPKE
-278 IEAKNYLDNT
+278 IKAKNYLDNT
-288 ADWVYLK
+288 ADWVCLK
-295 NLTLVDDALTTQ
+295 DQTLVDDALTTQ

-333 TGIVVPNSGRK
+333 AGIVVPNSGRK
-344 EINPIYLNS
+344 EINPIYLNN

-364 KTFVL
+364 KAFVL

-393 AVPFDI
+393 SVPFDI
-399 EEKDLAGAKIAIFTK
+399 KEKDLAGAKIATFTK
-414 QVEDNNLIFDDK
+414 QVEDNTMIFDDK

-487 STDKSLNYPVSV
+487 STDESLNYPISV
-499 DNKANLLKGLHAYYR
+499 DNKTNLLNGLHAYYR

-520 VKISFSSTPNA
+520 VKISFSSTSDA
-531 ITRPFML
+531 ITRPYIL

-544 VYNLNGQY
+544 VYNLNGQH
-552 VGSTLNNLPK
+552 VGSTLTNLPK

>member
-1 MKHFLHILV
+1 MKQFLHILV

-31 TDGGLHALG
+31 TDGGLNALG
-40 IGKPN
+40 IEKPKQGKAAN
-45 PKKGTDLSDKGYTLQ
+45 LSDKGYTLQ
-60 DVTLTQKKNNA
+60 DVTLTQKQNNA
-71 STPTRI
+71 SMPTRI
-77 WNSKGNIELRFYANS
+77 WNSKGSIDLRTYPNS

-98 PAGKQITSIIFT
+98 PVGKQITSISFD
-110 GNLKS
+110 GNVKN
-115 TCNSGALN
+115 TCNIGELN
-123 DLSWTNKNSVTNS
+123 GLSWTNNDSVINS

-147 KTITVNYS
+147 NTITVNYS

-175 ASGTKATLTLT
+175 ASGTKATLTFT

-193 ARVLYVFGTGNTQEA
+193 ARILYIFGTGNTQEA
-208 YVRDATGAICFY
+208 YVRDATGAVCFY

-226 PFVSNQHLAGQ
+226 AFVSNQHLAGQ

-267 PVTEQAVQPTE
+267 PVTEQAVQPKE

-288 ADWVYLK
+288 ADWVCLK
-295 NLTLVDDALTTQ
+295 DQTLIDDALTTQ

-319 EKYTAPYQGAIIDL
+319 ENYTAPYKGAIIDL
-333 TGIVVPNSGRK
+333 MGIAVPNSERK
-344 EINPIYLNS
+344 EINPIYLNN

-374 TDAAVRLKRTF
+374 TDAAIRLKRTF

-399 EEKDLAGAKIAIFTK
+399 EAKDLASAKIAKFTK
-414 QVEDNNLIFDDK
+414 QVENNTLIFDNK
-426 QTQIEA
+426 QSQIEA

-438 KWNIENPTFEGITLK
+438 KWNIENPTFEGIKLK
-453 ATKPETVTSNDGQY
+453 TTTPETVTSNDGQY

-479 LDKTERYL
+479 VDKTERYL
-487 STDKSLNYPVSV
+487 STDESLNYPVSA

-531 ITRPFML
+531 ITRPYML
-538 TNKVMK
+538 TDKAMK

-552 VGSTLNNLPK
+552 VGSTLSNLPK

>member
-10 LTLILA
+10 LTLVLA
-16 LPLRVCADTVTFDFT
+16 SPLRVCAESVTFDFT
-31 TDGGLHALG
+31 TDGGLNALG
-40 IGKPN
+40 IAKPN
-45 PKKGTDLSDKGYTLQ
+45 QGKATNLLDKGYSLQ
-60 DVTLTQKKNNA
+60 DVTLTQKQNNA

-77 WNSKGNIELRFYANS
+77 WTSKGNIELRFYANS

-98 PAGKQITSIIFT
+98 PAGKQITSIVFT
-110 GNLKS
+110 GKLKS

-123 DLSWTNKNSVTNS
+123 GLSWTNNDSLINS

-147 KTITVNYS
+147 NTITVNYS
-155 ATQPTKP
+155 ATQPTEP
-162 IAKVNSIKELKTL
+162 IAKVNSIKELKAL

-208 YVRDATGAICFY
+208 YVRDATGAVCFY

-267 PVTEQAVQPTE
+267 PVTEQAVQPKE

-288 ADWVYLK
+288 ADWVCLK
-295 NLTLVDDALTTQ
+295 EQTLLDDALTTQ
-307 DGIVINNRFGSN
+307 DDIVINNRFGSN

-333 TGIVVPNSGRK
+333 AGIVVPNGGRK
-344 EINPIYLNS
+344 EINPIYLNN

-364 KTFVL
+364 KAFAL

-399 EEKDLAGAKIAIFTK
+399 EAKDLASAKIATFTK
-414 QVEDNNLIFDDK
+414 QVEDNTMIFDDK

-453 ATKPETVTSNDGQY
+453 TTTPETVTSNDGQY

-487 STDKSLNYPVSV
+487 STDESLNYPVSA

-514 VPATAT
+514 VPATAI
-520 VKISFSSTPNA
+520 VKISFSSTSDA
-531 ITRPFML
+531 ITRPYML

-552 VGSTLNNLPK
+552 VGSTLSNLPK

>member
-31 TDGGLHALG
+31 TDGGLNALG
-40 IGKPN
+40 IVKPKQGKATN
-45 PKKGTDLSDKGYTLQ
+45 LLDKGYSLQ
-60 DVTLTQKKNNA
+60 DVTLTQKQNNA
-71 STPTRI
+71 SMPTRI

-98 PAGKQITSIIFT
+98 PAGKQITSIVFT

-123 DLSWTNKNSVTNS
+123 GLSWTNNNSVISS

-147 KTITVNYS
+147 NTITVNYS

-162 IAKVNSIKELKTL
+162 IAKVNSIKELKAL

-193 ARVLYVFGTGNTQEA
+193 ARVLYAFGTGDTQEA
-208 YVRDATGAICFY
+208 YVRDATGAVCFY

-267 PVTEQAVQPTE
+267 PVTEQAVQPKE

-288 ADWVYLK
+288 ADWVCLK
-295 NLTLVDDALTTQ
+295 DQTLINDALTTQ

-333 TGIVVPNSGRK
+333 AGIAVPNSGRK
-344 EINPIYLNS
+344 EINPIYLNN

-374 TDAAVRLKRTF
+374 TDVAVRLKRTF

-399 EEKDLAGAKIAIFTK
+399 EAKDLAGAKIATFTK
-414 QVEDNNLIFDDK
+414 QVEDNTLIFDDK

-453 ATKPETVTSNDGQY
+453 ATTPETVTSNDGQY

-487 STDKSLNYPVSV
+487 STDESLNYPVSA
-499 DNKANLLKGLHAYYR
+499 DNKTNLLKGLHAYYR

-531 ITRPFML
+531 ITRPYML
-538 TNKVMK
+538 TNKAMK

-552 VGSTLNNLPK
+552 VGSTLSNLPK

>member
-115 TCNSGALN
+115 TCYSGALN
-123 DLSWTNKNSVTNS
+123 GLSWTNNNSMINS
-136 VTFKASATNNI
+136 VTFKASATNKIN
-147 KTITVNYS
+147 TITVNYS

-162 IAKVNSIKELKTL
+162 IAKVNCIKELKTL

-193 ARVLYVFGTGNTQEA
+193 ARVLYVFGTGSTQEA
-208 YVRDATGAICFY
+208 YVRDTTGAVCFY

-226 PFVSNQHLAGQ
+226 PFVSNQHIAGQ

-249 YFKAIPNVTNT
+249 CFKAIPNVTNT

-267 PVTEQAVQPTE
+267 PVTEQAVQPKE
-278 IEAKNYLDNT
+278 IKAKNYLDNT
-288 ADWVYLK
+288 ADWVCLK
-295 NLTLVDDALTTQ
+295 DQTLVDDALTTQ

-333 TGIVVPNSGRK
+333 VGIVVPNSGRK

-364 KTFVL
+364 KAFVL

-374 TDAAVRLKRTF
+374 TDAAVHLKRTF

-393 AVPFDI
+393 SVPFDI
-399 EEKDLAGAKIAIFTK
+399 EEKDLANAKIATFTK
-414 QVEDNNLIFDDK
+414 QVEDNTMIFDDK
-426 QTQIEA
+426 QTQIAA

-438 KWNIENPTFEGITLK
+438 KWNIKNPTFEGITLK

-467 SFVAVYSPKTLA
+467 SFVAVYSPKNLA

-487 STDKSLNYPVSV
+487 STDESLNYPLNA

-531 ITRPFML
+531 ITHPYML

-552 VGSTLNNLPK
+552 VGSTLTNLPK

>member
-10 LTLILA
+10 LTLVLA
-16 LPLRVCADTVTFDFT
+16 SPLRVCAESVTFDFT
-31 TDGGLHALG
+31 TDGGLNALG
-40 IGKPN
+40 IAKPN
-45 PKKGTDLSDKGYTLQ
+45 QGKATNLLDKGYSLQ
-60 DVTLTQKKNNA
+60 DVTLTQKQNNA

-77 WNSKGNIELRFYANS
+77 WTSKGNIELRFYANS

-98 PAGKQITSIIFT
+98 PAGKQITSIVFT
-110 GNLKS
+110 GKLKS

-123 DLSWTNKNSVTNS
+123 GLSWTNNDSLINS

-147 KTITVNYS
+147 NTITVNYS
-155 ATQPTKP
+155 ATQPTEP
-162 IAKVNSIKELKTL
+162 IAKVNSIKELKAL

-208 YVRDATGAICFY
+208 YVRDATGAVCFY

-267 PVTEQAVQPTE
+267 PVTEQAVQPKE

-288 ADWVYLK
+288 ADWVCLK
-295 NLTLVDDALTTQ
+295 EQTLLDDALTTQ
-307 DGIVINNRFGSN
+307 DDIVINNRFGSN

-333 TGIVVPNSGRK
+333 AGIVVPNGGRK
-344 EINPIYLNS
+344 EINPIYLNN

-364 KTFVL
+364 KAFAL

-399 EEKDLAGAKIAIFTK
+399 EAKDLASAKIATFTK
-414 QVEDNNLIFDDK
+414 QVEDNTMIFDDK

-453 ATKPETVTSNDGQY
+453 ATTPETVTSNDGQY

-487 STDKSLNYPVSV
+487 STDENLNYPVSA

-520 VKISFSSTPNA
+520 VKISFSPTPNA
-531 ITRPFML
+531 ITRPYML
-538 TNKVMK
+538 TNKAMK

-552 VGSTLNNLPK
+552 VGSTLSDLPK

>member
-1 MKHFLHILV
+1 MKHFLHIFV

-16 LPLRVCADTVTFDFT
+16 LPLRVCADTVIFDFT
-31 TDGGLHALG
+31 TDGGLNALG
-40 IGKPN
+40 IKKPN
-45 PKKGTDLSDKGYTLQ
+45 PKKGTDLSDTGYTLQ
-60 DVTLTQKKNNA
+60 DVTLTQKKKNA
-71 STPTRI
+71 SAPTRI
-77 WNSKGNIELRFYANS
+77 WNSKVNIELRFYANS

-98 PAGKQITSIIFT
+98 PAEKQITSIVFT

-115 TCNSGALN
+115 TCNSGSLN
-123 DLSWTNKNSVTNS
+123 DLSWTNNNSVISS

-147 KTITVNYS
+147 NTITVNYS

-162 IAKVNSIKELKTL
+162 IAKVNSIKELKAL
-175 ASGTKATLTLT
+175 ASGTKAILTLT

-208 YVRDATGAICFY
+208 YIRDKTGAVCFY
-220 GINPNV
+220 SINPNV
-226 PFVSNQHLAGQ
+226 AFVSNQHLAGQ

-267 PVTEQAVQPTE
+267 PVTEQAVQPKE

-288 ADWVYLK
+288 ADWVCLK
-295 NLTLVDDALTTQ
+295 NLTLIDDALSTQ

-333 TGIVVPNSGRK
+333 AGIVVPNSERK
-344 EINPIYLNS
+344 EINPIYLNN

-364 KTFVL
+364 KAFVL

-399 EEKDLAGAKIAIFTK
+399 EAKDLANAKIATFTK
-414 QVEDNNLIFDDK
+414 QVEDNTMIFDDK

-438 KWNIENPTFEGITLK
+438 KWNIENPSFEGITLK
-453 ATKPETVTSNDGQY
+453 ATTPETVTSNDGQY
-467 SFVAVYSPKTLA
+467 SFVAVYSPKTLVV
-479 LDKTERYL
+479 DKTERYL
-487 STDKSLNYPVSV
+487 STDESLNYPVSA

-531 ITRPFML
+531 ITRPYML
-538 TNKVMK
+538 TDKAMK

-552 VGSTLNNLPK
+552 VGSTLSNLPK

-570 KLIIK
+570 KMIIK

>member
-16 LPLRVCADTVTFDFT
+16 LPLRLCANTVTFDFT
-31 TDGGLHALG
+31 TDVGLNALG

-45 PKKGTDLSDKGYTLQ
+45 PKKGTDLSDTGYTLQ
-60 DVTLTQKKNNA
+60 DVTLTQKKKNA
-71 STPTRI
+71 SAPTRI
-77 WNSKGNIELRFYANS
+77 WNSKVNIELRFYANS

-98 PAGKQITSIIFT
+98 PAEKQITSIVFT

-115 TCNSGALN
+115 TCNSGSLN
-123 DLSWTNKNSVTNS
+123 DLSWTNNNSVISS

-147 KTITVNYS
+147 NTITVNYS

-162 IAKVNSIKELKTL
+162 IAKVNSIKELKAL
-175 ASGTKATLTLT
+175 ASGTKAILTLT

-208 YVRDATGAICFY
+208 YIRDKTGAVCFY
-220 GINPNV
+220 SINPNV
-226 PFVSNQHLAGQ
+226 AFVSNQHLAGQ

-267 PVTEQAVQPTE
+267 PVTEQAVQPKE

-288 ADWVYLK
+288 ADWVCLK
-295 NLTLVDDALTTQ
+295 NLTLIDDALSTQ

-333 TGIVVPNSGRK
+333 AGIVVPNSERK
-344 EINPIYLNS
+344 EINPIYLNN

-364 KTFVL
+364 KAFVL

-399 EEKDLAGAKIAIFTK
+399 EAKDLANAKIATFTK
-414 QVEDNNLIFDDK
+414 QVEDNTMIFDDK

-438 KWNIENPTFEGITLK
+438 KWNIENPSFEGITLK
-453 ATKPETVTSNDGQY
+453 ATTPETVTSNDGQY
-467 SFVAVYSPKTLA
+467 SFVAVYSPKTLVV
-479 LDKTERYL
+479 DKTERYL
-487 STDKSLNYPVSV
+487 STDESLNYPVSA

-531 ITRPFML
+531 ITRPYML
-538 TNKVMK
+538 TDKAMK

-552 VGSTLNNLPK
+552 VGSTLSNLPK

-570 KLIIK
+570 KIIIK

>member
-31 TDGGLHALG
+31 TDGGLNALG
-40 IGKPN
+40 IVKPKQGKATN
-45 PKKGTDLSDKGYTLQ
+45 LLDKGYSLQ
-60 DVTLTQKKNNA
+60 DVTLTQKQNNA

-77 WNSKGNIELRFYANS
+77 WNSKGNIELRFYTNS

-98 PAGKQITSIIFT
+98 PAGKQITSIVLT
-110 GNLKS
+110 GNLKC
-115 TCNSGALN
+115 TCNCGALN
-123 DLSWTNKNSVTNS
+123 GLSWTNNNSVISS

-147 KTITVNYS
+147 NTITVNYS

-162 IAKVNSIKELKTL
+162 IAKVNSIKELKAL
-175 ASGTKATLTLT
+175 ASGTKATLTFT

-193 ARVLYVFGTGNTQEA
+193 ARVLYAFGTGDTQEA
-208 YVRDATGAICFY
+208 YVRDATGAVCFY

-267 PVTEQAVQPTE
+267 PVTEQAVQPKE

-288 ADWVYLK
+288 ADWVCLK
-295 NLTLVDDALTTQ
+295 DQTLINDALTTQ

-319 EKYTAPYQGAIIDL
+319 EKYTTPYQGAIIDL
-333 TGIVVPNSGRK
+333 AGIVVPNSGRK
-344 EINPIYLNS
+344 EINPIYLNN

-385 SADHWDTF
+385 STDHWDTF

-399 EEKDLAGAKIAIFTK
+399 EAKDLAGAKIATFTK
-414 QVEDNNLIFDDK
+414 QVEDNTMIFDDK

-531 ITRPFML
+531 ITRPHIL
-538 TNKVMK
+538 TDKAMK

-552 VGSTLNNLPK
+552 VGSTLGNLPK

>member
-123 DLSWTNKNSVTNS
+123 GSSWTNNNSVTNS

-147 KTITVNYS
+147 NTITVNYS

-162 IAKVNSIKELKTL
+162 IAKVNCIKELKAL

-208 YVRDATGAICFY
+208 YVRDTTGAVCFY

-226 PFVSNQHLAGQ
+226 PFVSNQHIAGQ

-249 YFKAIPNVTNT
+249 CFKAIPNVTNT

-267 PVTEQAVQPTE
+267 PVTEQAVQPKE
-278 IEAKNYLDNT
+278 IKAKNYLDNT
-288 ADWVYLK
+288 ADWVCLK
-295 NLTLVDDALTTQ
+295 DQTLVDDALTTQ

-319 EKYTAPYQGAIIDL
+319 NKYTAPYQGAIIDL
-333 TGIVVPNSGRK
+333 AGIVVPNSERK

-364 KTFVL
+364 KAFVL

-393 AVPFDI
+393 TVPFDI
-399 EEKDLAGAKIAIFTK
+399 EEKDLANAKIATFTK
-414 QVEDNNLIFDDK
+414 QVEDNTMIFDDK

-467 SFVAVYSPKTLA
+467 SFVAVYSPQNLA

-487 STDKSLNYPVSV
+487 STDESLNYPLNA
-499 DNKANLLKGLHAYYR
+499 DNKANILKGLHAYYR

-531 ITRPFML
+531 ITHPYML
-538 TNKVMK
+538 TDKAMK

-552 VGSTLNNLPK
+552 VGSTLTNLPK

>member
-10 LTLILA
+10 LTLVLA
-16 LPLRVCADTVTFDFT
+16 SPLRVCAESVTFDFT
-31 TDGGLHALG
+31 TDGGLNALG
-40 IGKPN
+40 IAKPN
-45 PKKGTDLSDKGYTLQ
+45 QGKATNLLDKGYSLQ
-60 DVTLTQKKNNA
+60 DVTLTQKQNNA

-77 WNSKGNIELRFYANS
+77 WTSKGNIELRFYANS

-98 PAGKQITSIIFT
+98 PAGKQITSIVFT
-110 GNLKS
+110 GKLKS

-123 DLSWTNKNSVTNS
+123 DLSWTNNNSVINS
-136 VTFKASATNNI
+136 VTFKASATNKIN
-147 KTITVNYS
+147 TITVNYS

-162 IAKVNSIKELKTL
+162 IAKVNSIKELKAL
-175 ASGTKATLTLT
+175 ASGTKATLTFT

-208 YVRDATGAICFY
+208 YIRDKTGAVCFY

-226 PFVSNQHLAGQ
+226 PFVSNQHIAGQ
-237 ITGEYVVENGVP
+237 ITGEYVVKNGVP
-249 YFKAIPNVTNT
+249 YFEAIPNVTNT

-267 PVTEQAVQPTE
+267 PVTEQAVQPKE

-288 ADWVYLK
+288 ADWVCLK
-295 NLTLVDDALTTQ
+295 DQTLIDDALTTQ

-319 EKYTAPYQGAIIDL
+319 EKYTAPYKGTIIDL
-333 TGIVVPNSGRK
+333 AGIVVPNSGRK

-353 HRPITFVIDEE
+353 HRPITFIIDEE
-364 KTFVL
+364 KAFVL

-374 TDAAVRLKRTF
+374 TDASVRLKRTF

-399 EEKDLAGAKIAIFTK
+399 EAKDLAGAKIATFTK
-414 QVEDNNLIFDDK
+414 QVEDNTMIFDDK
-426 QTQIEA
+426 QTQIAA

-453 ATKPETVTSNDGQY
+453 ATTPETVTSNDGQY

-487 STDKSLNYPVSV
+487 STDESLNYPVSA

-520 VKISFSSTPNA
+520 VKFSFSSTSDA
-531 ITRPFML
+531 ITHPYML

-552 VGSTLNNLPK
+552 VGSTLSDLPK